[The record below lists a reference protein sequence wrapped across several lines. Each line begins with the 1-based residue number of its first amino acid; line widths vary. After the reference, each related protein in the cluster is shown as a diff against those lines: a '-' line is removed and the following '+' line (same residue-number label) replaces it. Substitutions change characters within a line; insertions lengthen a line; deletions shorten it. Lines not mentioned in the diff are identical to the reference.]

1 MDRRPTA
8 SVTCDIDV
16 RLVVP
21 GDASVPVPVVLRYD
35 SGDPY
40 AVHATFRTGG
50 EGVDWVFA
58 RELLTSGVNRPAGSG
73 DVRVW
78 PGDGAEGDVVFLAL
92 SSPDGRALL
101 EAPAE
106 PLRGFVAR
114 TALLVPPGDEG
125 AYLDIDSTVALL
137 LAT

>member
-8 SVTCDIDV
+8 SVTCDVDV

-58 RELLTSGVNRPAGSG
+58 RELLAAGVNRASGSG

-78 PGDGAEGDVVFLAL
+78 PGDENEGDVVFLAL
-92 SSPDGRALL
+92 SSPDGKALL

-106 PLRGFVAR
+106 PLRSFVAR
-114 TALLVPPGDEG
+114 TTLLVPPGEES